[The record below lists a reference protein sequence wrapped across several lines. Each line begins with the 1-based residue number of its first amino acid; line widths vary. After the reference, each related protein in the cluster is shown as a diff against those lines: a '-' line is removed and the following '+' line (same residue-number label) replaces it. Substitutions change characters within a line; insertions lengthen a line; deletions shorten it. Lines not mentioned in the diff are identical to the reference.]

1 MNTNTEK
8 PQSSPTPSTAAAT
21 SSCSKFSYEITH
33 GSGGFKVWED
43 REFVVHTDRDRA
55 IVEWTIRC
63 LANPDN
69 LLTADVLKEISYQR
83 NKGRAKLSTNFDDPD
98 MEDPSVIQK
107 EMLELSIKSGRRL
120 MHDFKHMLSEVPD
133 GSILKKDFEV
143 RGKVWEDIFY
153 PDHGMK
159 NYRSELHQTIINLDF
174 ELERVKRLLKE
185 KGIDPTPD
193 LPY

>member
-8 PQSSPTPSTAAAT
+8 TQSSSTPSTAAAT
-21 SSCSKFSYEITH
+21 NACSKFSDEITN
-33 GSGGFKVWED
+33 GAGGFKVFED

-83 NKGRAKLSTNFDDPD
+83 NKSRTKLNINADPD

-107 EMLELSIKSGRRL
+107 EMLELSIKAGRRL
-120 MHDFKHMLSEVPD
+120 MHDFKHMLNELPK
-133 GSILKKDFEV
+133 GAMFKKEFEE
-143 RGKVWEDIFY
+143 RGKMWEDIFY

-159 NYRSELHQTIINLDF
+159 NYRSELHQTIRNLEFD
-174 ELERVKRLLKE
+174 LERANRLLKE
-185 KGIDPTPD
+185 KGIDPRPD

>member
-8 PQSSPTPSTAAAT
+8 THPPQTPSSAAPT
-21 SSCSKFSYEITH
+21 SACSKFSDEITN
-33 GSGGFKVWED
+33 GAGGFKVWED

-69 LLTADVLKEISYQR
+69 LLSTDVLKEISYQR
-83 NKGRAKLSTNFDDPD
+83 NKSRTKLNTNSDPD

-107 EMLELSIKSGRRL
+107 EMLELSIKAGRRL
-120 MHDFKHMLSEVPD
+120 MHDFKHMLSEVPKD
-133 GSILKKDFEV
+133 AMFKKDFEE
-143 RGKVWEDIFY
+143 RGKMWEDIFY

-159 NYRSELHQTIINLDF
+159 NYRSDLHQTIMNLEFD
-174 ELERVKRLLKE
+174 LERANRLLKE
-185 KGIDPTPD
+185 KGIEPGPD